1 MNLDYFFF
9 GLDTQAY
16 KYMGCHKLD
25 DGVELCLW
33 APHAKKVEVFM
44 SKDNFEKFYE
54 LEKVDYRGIWHIV
67 IKDCECI
74 YSYRYRITTSDD
86 KVLYKSDP
94 YAFYSERRPANASV
108 MYDLSMYKFSDDEY
122 LKKRNFSYHN
132 PLNIYEVHLNGFKKN
147 GELATYRELKE
158 TLIPYVKN
166 MGYSHIELM
175 PIVEHPFDG
184 SWGYQATGFLSATSR
199 YGTPYDLM
207 DFVNECHLNDIGVIL
222 DVAYVHFAV
231 DDYGLSKFDGEA
243 CYEYGDERMAKSQW
257 GSYLFDLGSGPV
269 MSYLMSSANL
279 FLSEYH
285 IDGLR
290 LDAVSNIIYHDG
302 DKTKGENSSG
312 LSFVKRFNYSIKK
325 EHPDVILIAEDST
338 DYPKVTEKTEQGGLG
353 FDYKWDLGWMNDTL
367 KYYELNPN
375 DKRCHHNQLTFS
387 MAYFYSEK
395 FILPLSHDEVVHMKK
410 TIVDKMWGDYDTKF
424 RLCRN
429 LYMYMFTHPGKKLNF
444 IGNDIAMFREFNESA
459 SADWNILQ
467 YPMHDSFN
475 RYFRDLCQIYMT
487 YKAFHAYDYE
497 GFSFK
502 WIDADNYEQSIY
514 SYIRYDEDYCFLIV
528 LNMKDVAY
536 NNYRIGVPLSG
547 TYTEIMNSEK
557 DIYSGCNM
565 CNYKPI
571 KSEKIMS
578 HSLPNS
584 IEIDIAPYAAIMFS
598 MRIEKDRLFLE
609 NPDFITTI
617 DMSYLNTI
625 SATNEAKNK

>member
-1 MNLDYFFF
+1 
-9 GLDTQAY
+9 
-16 KYMGCHKLD
+16 MGCHKLD

-279 FLSEYH
+279 FFSEYH